1 MNISHIFLYFFRRC
15 VFGVQNHLEDGCA
28 WLGIADGPHLSHAN
42 EMLLLLLLEDGWNFA
57 PFQLIRR
64 RRIRRKKFVSF

>member
-1 MNISHIFLYFFRRC
+1 MYPTIFLYFFRRC

-42 EMLLLLLLEDGWNFA
+42 EHAAAAGGGWMELCF
-57 PFQLIRR
+57 FLTYQKRKK
-64 RRIRRKKFVSF
+64 KKFVSF

>member
-1 MNISHIFLYFFRRC
+1 
-15 VFGVQNHLEDGCA
+15 LEDGCA